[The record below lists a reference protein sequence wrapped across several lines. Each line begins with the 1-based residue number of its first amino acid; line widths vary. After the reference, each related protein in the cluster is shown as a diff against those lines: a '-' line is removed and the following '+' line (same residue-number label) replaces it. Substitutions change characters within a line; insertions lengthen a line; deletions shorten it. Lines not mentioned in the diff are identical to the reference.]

1 MPLLFSRLP
10 MFPFFDLA
18 HYVASVMAL
27 KEQRGERRRLAGRDG
42 ATPLR
47 VPVSSSRVSPVP
59 PPCLPPCSPMSP
71 PPGPPSPGRARP
83 EAGGWGAPCRR
94 PPQSRLGK
102 GGRRAR
108 WRGVPGGSQGAG
120 SGGPAGAGLSRRV
133 PGGARR
139 DLPLPGFC
147 RWVSAGAASVS
158 PGVGVLERLRGLL
171 PRGPSSLQ
179 KARECWGVFFTTFGF
194 YLFLMTASG

>member
-1 MPLLFSRLP
+1 MSGGGWRGGTEPPPSVFPCRPPVFPPSLLRVSRRVPPCPPHRVPRPLVGP
-10 MFPFFDLA
+10 G
-18 HYVASVMAL
+18 
-27 KEQRGERRRLAGRDG
+27 QRRGAGEPPAAGR
-42 ATPLR
+42 
-47 VPVSSSRVSPVP
+47 
-59 PPCLPPCSPMSP
+59 
-71 PPGPPSPGRARP
+71 PSPGWARV
-83 EAGGWGAPCRR
+83 AAAQDGGGCLGGAR
-94 PPQSRLGK
+94 
-102 GGRRAR
+102 
-108 WRGVPGGSQGAG
+108 VPGAG
-120 SGGPAGAGLSRRV
+120 RPAGAGLSRRV